1 MTRNYAYAILCEH
14 CYLTHCVFESSR
26 LGMYCP
32 EYQARKH
39 KIDPAVM
46 LAIVK
51 ATGVNRK
58 WLFLEGIQKLSIQ
71 GKTGIMSPTPISE
84 SKPTK

>member
-1 MTRNYAYAILCEH
+1 MTRNYAYTALCEH
-14 CYLTHCVFESSR
+14 CYLTHCCFESSR

-32 EYQARKH
+32 EHQARKH

-51 ATGVNRK
+51 ATQTNRK
-58 WLFLEGIQKLSIQ
+58 WSFIRSVKDATSNPG
-71 GKTGIMSPTPISE
+71 
-84 SKPTK
+84 

>member
-1 MTRNYAYAILCEH
+1 MKSGPQHSTSKWSEVCQH
-14 CYLTHCVFESSR
+14 CYMSFCVFESSR

-39 KIDPAVM
+39 KIEPDVM

-51 ATGVNRK
+51 NTGVNRK
-58 WLFLEGIQKLSIQ
+58 WSFIRSVQNA
-71 GKTGIMSPTPISE
+71 TPN
-84 SKPTK
+84 PG